1 MSEFDLLGRALADAV
16 NRHGDTSVSFDDVV
30 RVFNQFGMSA
40 IEARQAI
47 NRLYNEVLGHDKA
60 KVSYTAR
67 AARLNAR
74 PRKSKRH
81 GERRGL

>member
-1 MSEFDLLGRALADAV
+1 MSEFDLLERALADAV
-16 NRHGDTSVSFDDVV
+16 NRHDDMSVLLDDVV

-47 NRLYNEVLGHDKA
+47 NRFYNEVLGHDKA
-60 KVSYTAR
+60 KVIYTAR

-74 PRKSKRH
+74 PRRAKRH